1 MEIKIFATLKKYIF
15 SLLVAISATS
25 TVNAQMTPEAVLGLR
40 PTDTPSVEQIAQH
53 SSDYNKYVDEW
64 ITNLAKGIEQCEQSL
79 NKTMGNVE
87 LHARNDANK
96 AARQLGASNMHELE
110 VKLNSMTPAQR
121 KKWAMA
127 QASKRAAS
135 YGFDLSKVHEGMSE
149 QEIREQA
156 NQAMAHN
163 TGGLTI
169 DDMEF
174 IYKHKLNAKE
184 TQDFLKAAGIDESV
198 MEKINANKHRYT
210 TAQQRVIN
218 AYAEAATPIKV
229 YRNEFNRRI
238 AAIGDSTNYYKEQWN
253 LVRAGYENPETI
265 PVEVRYACALRA
277 IKSLHPMYLD
287 LAEFI
292 KTHMSLIQKEDD
304 YIDVIDQINGTE
316 TRKAMGQWRKQ
327 TTHMALDYLIFTK
340 HSAEFPEYL
349 H

>member
-1 MEIKIFATLKKYIF
+1 MKKLIITLA
-15 SLLVAISATS
+15 LAAIGCT
-25 TVNAQMTPEAVLGLR
+25 NMFAQMTPEAVLGLR

-53 SSDYNKYVDEW
+53 SSDYNEYVDEW

-96 AARQLGASNMHELE
+96 AARQLGASDMHDLE
-110 VKLNSMTPAQR
+110 TKLNSMTPAQR
-121 KKWAMA
+121 QKWAMA

-149 QEIREQA
+149 QEKREQA

-198 MEKINANKHRYT
+198 MEKMNANKHRYT
-210 TAQQRVIN
+210 PAQQRVIN

-229 YRNEFNRRI
+229 YREEFNRKV
-238 AAIGDSTNYYKEQWN
+238 AAIADSIKYYKEQWN

-277 IKSLHPMYLD
+277 IRSLHPMYLD
-287 LAEFI
+287 LAGFI
-292 KTHMSLIQKEDD
+292 KIHMSLIQKEDD